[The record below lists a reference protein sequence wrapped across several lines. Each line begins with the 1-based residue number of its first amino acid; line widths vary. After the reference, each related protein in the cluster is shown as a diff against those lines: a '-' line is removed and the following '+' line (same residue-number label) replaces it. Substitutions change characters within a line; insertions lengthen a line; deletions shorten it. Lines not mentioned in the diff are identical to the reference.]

1 MEKVEIL
8 RITLYLVVPRWIF
21 FKDEILIHYFSNITD
36 EFILLV
42 NSMIKVVHLLTS
54 FKVKILLQ
62 QCNTNNNFAIPWV
75 PRSRDWK
82 ITGNYDQCWCLLRI
96 NHDVEITKSWT
107 LLVGHTVERIDELV
121 QATAEQNSTRLSR
134 AVASLDK
141 FRIN

>member
-8 RITLYLVVPRWIF
+8 RITLYLVVPRWMF

-62 QCNTNNNFAIPWV
+62 HQQQLCYSLSPEI
-75 PRSRDWK
+75 SGLK
-82 ITGNYDQCWCLLRI
+82 
-96 NHDVEITKSWT
+96 NHW
-107 LLVGHTVERIDELV
+107 
-121 QATAEQNSTRLSR
+121 
-134 AVASLDK
+134 
-141 FRIN
+141 